1 MTPLHAAV
9 ILARYRARQLIRRQ
23 IKAEGHFR
31 HRTLPAAVLNRLASD
46 LVEQCP
52 SLVAAALND
61 PIVVQM
67 SQVAIKRRRPAAQAP
82 PLCISQV
89 QNGERK

>member
-1 MTPLHAAV
+1 MAKQPFPAYAAAV

-31 HRTLPAAVLNRLASD
+31 HRTLPASVLNRLASD

-52 SLVAAALND
+52 SLVAAALDD
-61 PIVVQM
+61 PIVLEM
-67 SQVAIKRRRPAAQAP
+67 TAPRRRRG
-82 PLCISQV
+82 
-89 QNGERK
+89 N

>member
-1 MTPLHAAV
+1 VRPFSFQGPMTPLHAAV

-23 IKAEGHFR
+23 IKAEDHFR

-52 SLVAAALND
+52 SLVAAALDD

-67 SQVAIKRRRPAAQAP
+67 TAPKRR
-82 PLCISQV
+82 
-89 QNGERK
+89 GRKTNCPI